1 MKYNLNFT
9 LILISFLAGV
19 ACNTSY
25 RSSSMKSESYKIS
38 DSLQKDSSII
48 QFLQPYSINVDK
60 TMNGVVGIADEN
72 LDKGLPESKLGN
84 FMVDAMFNMAEE
96 NYGMKVDAAFL
107 NQGGIR
113 LNQLAAGEVT
123 VSKIFEVMPFDNIL
137 IIQKLKGDVLLQF
150 LDLIAS
156 LGGWPVAGIAMQI
169 KNKKAVNVMVGG
181 LPIDL
186 EKEYVTA
193 NSDFVA
199 NGGENADMLKPFPQI
214 INGYL
219 VRDALFDYI
228 KRLKSQGKNI
238 SAKIEKRVT
247 NVE

>member
-9 LILISFLAGV
+9 LILVSFLAGLS
-19 ACNTSY
+19 CNTSY
-25 RSSSMKSESYKIS
+25 RSSSMKYESYKIS
-38 DSLQKDSSII
+38 DSLQKDSSVI

-60 TMNGVVGIADEN
+60 TMNGVIGVADEN

-84 FMVDAMFNMAEE
+84 FMVDAMFVMAEE
-96 NYGMKVDAAFL
+96 KYAVKVDAAFL
-107 NQGGIR
+107 NHGGIR
-113 LNQLAAGEVT
+113 LNQLAAGDVT
-123 VSKIFEVMPFDNIL
+123 VGKVFELMPFDNIL

-150 LDLIAS
+150 LDLVAS
-156 LGGWPVAGIAMQI
+156 MGGWPVSGITMQI
-169 KNKKAVNVMVGG
+169 KNKKAVNVMIGG

-186 EKEYVTA
+186 KKEYVTA

-228 KRLKSQGKNI
+228 KRLKNQGKNI

-247 NVE
+247 YAE

>member
-1 MKYNLNFT
+1 MKNNLNFT
-9 LILISFLAGV
+9 LILILFLAGV

-25 RSSSMKSESYKIS
+25 RSSSMKYESYKIS

-48 QFLQPYSINVDK
+48 QFLQPYSVNVDK
-60 TMNGVVGIADEN
+60 TMNRVVGIADEN

-150 LDLIAS
+150 LDLIAA
-156 LGGWPVAGIAMQI
+156 LGGWPLAGITMQI
-169 KNKKAVNVMVGG
+169 KNKKAVNVMIGG
-181 LPIDL
+181 MPIDL

-247 NVE
+247 YVE